1 MVKLGLPIPI
11 SKVTPNVSV
20 VVDYFH
26 DITVEVGDN
35 QSLKAGESTLM
46 ARLNA
51 CSSLIKR
58 ISAPEVMDMS
68 KFSFG
73 CDFLRE

>member
-1 MVKLGLPIPI
+1 MVKLGLPIPV
-11 SKVTPNVSV
+11 SEVSPYVSV

-35 QSLKAGESTLM
+35 QSVKAGESTLM

-51 CSSLIKR
+51 CSSLIER
-58 ISAPEVMDMS
+58 LSAPEAMDIS
-68 KFSFG
+68 KFI
-73 CDFLRE
+73 